1 MSRITVPATIADAPM
16 ASQPLLAA
24 VEKKLGTVPN
34 LFRLISN
41 SPSAL
46 EGYLSL
52 SRALA
57 RGALSPQT
65 GERIALAI
73 AEINGCDY
81 CLSAHTYLA
90 KNQANLGEAEIAAN
104 RNGFSNEVKDD
115 VAVGFAAHLA
125 LSFGHVSAADIRSI
139 RRAGYTDAQIVE
151 LILRVALSIF
161 TNYLNIAADTEIDFP
176 VVRAHHRDTSL
187 G

>member
-1 MSRITVPATIADAPM
+1 MSRITVPASIADAPV

-34 LFRLISN
+34 LFRLLSN
-41 SPSAL
+41 SPSEL

-52 SRALA
+52 SRALS

-90 KNQANLGEAEIAAN
+90 KNVANLGEAEIAEN
-104 RNGFSNEVKDD
+104 RNGCSNDAEAD
-115 VAVGFAAHLA
+115 VAVGFAANLA
-125 LSFGHVSAADIRSI
+125 LSFGHVSEADIRSI
-139 RRAGYTDAQIVE
+139 RRAGYNDAQIVE
-151 LILRVALSIF
+151 MVLQVALNIF
-161 TNYLNIAADTEIDFP
+161 TNYLNIAAETEIDFP
-176 VVRAHHRDTSL
+176 VVRAHHKNTSL